1 MGPAPPC
8 ALLALAAAMALPA
21 PLLLAPAP
29 QPQPRAEPLLL
40 PHGPGHGDA
49 ALQHGDDSRSAALE
63 LSRALRFYGA
73 AVRALHVSA
82 GCGGSPAAGSGV
94 LGCSP
99 ARWAEKSTR
108 CNAGRLKGWLLES
121 ILAEL
126 LGKLRTLQC
135 LSGCGC
141 RCAVW
146 LPRAGER

>member
-8 ALLALAAAMALPA
+8 ALLALAAAMALPT

-63 LSRALRFYGA
+63 LRRALRFYGA

-82 GCGGSPAAGSGV
+82 GCGGSPAAGCGV

-99 ARWAEKSTR
+99 ARWAQ
-108 CNAGRLKGWLLES
+108 
-121 ILAEL
+121 
-126 LGKLRTLQC
+126 KLTC
-135 LSGCGC
+135 
-141 RCAVW
+141 
-146 LPRAGER
+146 